1 MEFGLFVV
9 GGFVILVVI
18 LMAIGRFYPGTGA
31 EQLDWKPARSYED
44 EVALEFEDVE
54 QMLELQNERRRR
66 RGSPELTEDEV
77 RLQVESQER
86 ERQARSERYRSERS
100 DSGGAG
106 PS

>member
-9 GGFVILVVI
+9 GGFVILIVI

-44 EVALEFEDVE
+44 EVALELEDVE

-77 RLQVESQER
+77 RLQVETQER